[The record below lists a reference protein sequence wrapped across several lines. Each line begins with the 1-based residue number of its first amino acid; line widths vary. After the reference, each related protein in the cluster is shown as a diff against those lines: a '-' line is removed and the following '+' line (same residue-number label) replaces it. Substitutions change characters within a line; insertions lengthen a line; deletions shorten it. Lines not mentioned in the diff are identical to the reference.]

1 MEDYGIN
8 MKTVKSIVSISVI
21 IPTRNEEKYI
31 EKCINSLQNCQTLN
45 SDSFKVEF
53 LIVDGMSSDK
63 TVDIV
68 KEKFSHLNLK
78 ILKNPN
84 LFQAKAM
91 NIGIKNSKNIGEN
104 SIIIRADAH
113 SIYPKDY
120 IFKCWQSSIN
130 TGSGNVGSI
139 QKAVGT
145 NFFTKIIADV
155 MNSGLAMGGVSYR
168 KINNDPNG
176 SKVQYVESDTAYL
189 GCWKASDLIELQ
201 GFNEDFQI
209 NEDYE
214 LNIRLRKNGRKV
226 VVASNLIVEYFVRNS
241 LIGLV
246 KQFFR
251 YGLWKTKT
259 LSVHKDSLKIRQ
271 AVPVIFVLF
280 LITLGVCNLIM
291 PPQILF
297 FLNSFSLIIGL
308 VWLSLIVLIWLK
320 SSSFFSIIWIPI
332 IVLSMHISWGL
343 GFIYGL
349 IRWTTGGW
357 NKS

>member
-1 MEDYGIN
+1 MEDCGIN
-8 MKTVKSIVSISVI
+8 MNTVKSIVSISVI
-21 IPTRNEEKYI
+21 IPTRNEEKYV
-31 EKCINSLQNCQTLN
+31 EKCINSLQNCQTLT

-91 NIGIKNSKNIGEN
+91 NIGIKNSKHIGED

-155 MNSGLAMGGVSYR
+155 MNSGFAMGVL
-168 KINNDPNG
+168 
-176 SKVQYVESDTAYL
+176 A
-189 GCWKASDLIELQ
+189 
-201 GFNEDFQI
+201 
-209 NEDYE
+209 
-214 LNIRLRKNGRKV
+214 
-226 VVASNLIVEYFVRNS
+226 
-241 LIGLV
+241 IG
-246 KQFFR
+246 K
-251 YGLWKTKT
+251 
-259 LSVHKDSLKIRQ
+259 
-271 AVPVIFVLF
+271 
-280 LITLGVCNLIM
+280 
-291 PPQILF
+291 
-297 FLNSFSLIIGL
+297 
-308 VWLSLIVLIWLK
+308 
-320 SSSFFSIIWIPI
+320 
-332 IVLSMHISWGL
+332 
-343 GFIYGL
+343 
-349 IRWTTGGW
+349 
-357 NKS
+357 

>member
-1 MEDYGIN
+1 VVLN
-8 MKTVKSIVSISVI
+8 MDKVKSIVDISVI

-31 EKCINSLQNCQTLN
+31 EKCINSLQNCQTLT

-53 LIVDGMSSDK
+53 LIVDGMSSDN
-63 TVDIV
+63 TVEIV

-84 LFQAKAM
+84 LIQAAAM
-91 NIGIKNSKNIGEN
+91 NIGIKNSNSIGEN

-113 SIYPKDY
+113 SKYPEDY
-120 IFKCWQSSIN
+120 IFKCWQSSFN
-130 TGSGNVGSI
+130 TGSGNTGSI

-145 NFFTKIIADV
+145 NFFTKIVADV
-155 MNSGLAMGGVSYR
+155 MNSGFAMGGVSYR
-168 KINNDPNG
+168 KISNDLKM

-214 LNIRLRKNGRKV
+214 LNIRFRKNGRKV
-226 VVASNLIVEYFVRNS
+226 IIASNLIVEYFVRSS
-241 LIGLV
+241 LIGLI

-259 LSVHKDSLKIRQ
+259 LSVHKGSLKIRQ
-271 AVPVIFVLF
+271 VAPVIFVLF
-280 LITLGVCNLIM
+280 LITLLVCNLIM
-291 PPQILF
+291 PTQILF
-297 FLNSFSLIIGL
+297 FLNSLSAIVGLAWVSLIT
-308 VWLSLIVLIWLK
+308 LIWFK
-320 SSSFFSIIWIPI
+320 SSSFVSIIWIPV

-343 GFIYGL
+343 GFLYGL
-349 IRWTTGGW
+349 CRWITGGW